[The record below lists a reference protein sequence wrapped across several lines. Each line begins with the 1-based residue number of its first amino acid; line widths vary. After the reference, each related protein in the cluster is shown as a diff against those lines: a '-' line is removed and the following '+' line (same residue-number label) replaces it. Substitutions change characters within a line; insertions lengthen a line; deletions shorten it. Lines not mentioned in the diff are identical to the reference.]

1 MRISENLV
9 KTVECAV
16 IGGGQAGISLSYY
29 LQNLGIN
36 HLVFERDQPFSAWR
50 NRWNDFRTNTPA
62 WMNTLPFLDRQTMA
76 DEDGFPS
83 KEEMIS
89 YFEDCLEAVHPPL
102 LSETEVT
109 GIEAQ
114 PDGSWI
120 IDTGT
125 DIYRSLAVALC
136 NGAMSLPHLPRAA
149 SDLRESIPQF
159 HSSEFRTPDQIST
172 GGVLVVGSASS
183 GVQITRLLCASAVV
197 ERLHVA
203 SSKVLVLPHRILGVP
218 THRLIHRLGLFDI
231 KTTSWLGRLMYSGLE
246 SSGDPIMRPTPT
258 DLSRDHGIDVRGRF
272 TGVKNG
278 QLTFE
283 DGSRLDTNDLTVIWC
298 TGFRPD
304 YRFVRVQDQRAA
316 FHPSGH
322 PKHLRGV
329 SEGAQGLYFVGLRYQ
344 HTVAS
349 HDIYGV
355 AQDAEFVAQR
365 IQEQLKRTDTG
376 DWVNDRRS
384 A

>member
-1 MRISENLV
+1 M

-29 LQNLGIN
+29 LQGLGIN
-36 HLVFERDQPFSAWR
+36 HLVFERDRPFSAWR
-50 NRWNDFRTNTPA
+50 DRWEGFRTNTPA
-62 WMNTLPFLDRQTMA
+62 WMNTLPFLERETTPDA
-76 DEDGFPS
+76 NGFPT
-83 KEEMIS
+83 KAEMIS
-89 YFEDCLEAVHPPL
+89 YFDACLQAVRPPL
-102 LSETEVT
+102 LSQTEVT
-109 GIEAQ
+109 RIAAQ
-114 PDGSWI
+114 SDGSWV
-120 IDTGT
+120 IDT
-125 DIYRSLAVALC
+125 DADSYRALAVALC
-136 NGAMSLPHLPRAA
+136 NGAMSAPHLPRAA
-149 SDLRESIPQF
+149 ACLPEGVPQF
-159 HSSEFRTPDQIST
+159 HSSEFRAPDQITT
-172 GGVLVVGSASS
+172 GGVLVVGTASS
-183 GVQITRLLCASAVV
+183 GVQITRLLCDAAAV

-246 SSGDPIMRPTPT
+246 SSGDPIMRPTPA
-258 DLSRDHGIDVRGRF
+258 DLSRNHGIDVRGRF
-272 TGVKNG
+272 TGAKDG

-322 PKHLRGV
+322 PKHIRGV

-376 DWVNDRRS
+376 EWIDDRRS